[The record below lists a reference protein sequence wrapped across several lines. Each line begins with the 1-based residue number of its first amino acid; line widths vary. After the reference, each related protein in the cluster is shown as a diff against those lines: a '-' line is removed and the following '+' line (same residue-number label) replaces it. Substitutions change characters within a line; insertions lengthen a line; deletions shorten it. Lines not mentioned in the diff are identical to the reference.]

1 MSFPSL
7 TYDPATDRPQEECGV
22 FGVRRVADASVLAAE
37 YKDS

>member
-22 FGVRRVADASVLAAE
+22 FGVVKNPTPNRLESWQSL
-37 YKDS
+37 